1 MLNAFDFPA
10 VEGNLPVRIVMK
22 DGEPWFI
29 AKDVADVLGYREA
42 KDMTRNLDDDEAD
55 THIVPIRS
63 NTGIEQRR
71 EVSIINESGLYTAI
85 LKSRRKEAKRFRK
98 WVTST
103 VLPSIRKHGGYVI
116 GQEELSDGLIAGL
129 YKTIRENAL
138 PALRYYDKLTE
149 HDHWKSGFRQRA
161 SSEWAIQEAA
171 LKFDLPVSVMAR
183 LADQGVSALTA

>member
-85 LKSRRKEAKRFRK
+85 LKSRRKEELLAKRRIEEWCAATRAVFMPFL
-98 WVTST
+98 T
-103 VLPSIRKHGGYVI
+103 V
-116 GQEELSDGLIAGL
+116 AG
-129 YKTIRENAL
+129 
-138 PALRYYDKLTE
+138 
-149 HDHWKSGFRQRA
+149 
-161 SSEWAIQEAA
+161 
-171 LKFDLPVSVMAR
+171 
-183 LADQGVSALTA
+183 